1 MGRKEKIKKP
11 FYKKVWFWIIAV
23 IIIAG
28 VAGSRISESPET
40 SNEAS
45 NTESIKEN
53 KNADNSK
60 KEGNKVNYDNFM
72 KIEMGQS
79 HKDVI
84 ALIGEGE
91 EQTSSEVSGIKTAI
105 YTWNGDGISNM
116 NVTIQNGVVAGK
128 AQVGLKKADS
138 DITLEKYEKV
148 KEGMSYEEVKNILGE
163 GEISSETKM
172 ANIKSV
178 IYSYINKG
186 GSNAN
191 FTFTNDKLQMKAQ
204 FNLK

>member
-53 KNADNSK
+53 KNAENSK
-60 KEGNKVNYDNFM
+60 KEENKVNYDNFM

>member
-11 FYKKVWFWIIAV
+11 FYKKAWFWIIAV

-28 VAGSRISESPET
+28 FAGSGADESPET
-40 SNEAS
+40 SNQAS
-45 NTESIKEN
+45 NTESIEES
-53 KNADNSK
+53 KNVEDSK
-60 KEGNKVNYDNFM
+60 KEKNKVNYDNFM

>member
-11 FYKKVWFWIIAV
+11 FYKKAWFWIIAV

-28 VAGSRISESPET
+28 FAGSGADESPET
-40 SNEAS
+40 SNQAS
-45 NTESIKEN
+45 NIESIEES
-53 KNADNSK
+53 KNVEDSK
-60 KEGNKVNYDNFM
+60 KEKNKVNYDNFM

-178 IYSYINKG
+178 IYSYINKD

>member
-11 FYKKVWFWIIAV
+11 FYKKAWFWIIAV

-28 VAGSRISESPET
+28 FAGSGADENPET
-40 SNEAS
+40 SNQAS
-45 NTESIKEN
+45 NTESIEES
-53 KNADNSK
+53 KNVEDSK
-60 KEGNKVNYDNFM
+60 KEKNKVNYDNFM

-79 HKDVI
+79 HEDVI